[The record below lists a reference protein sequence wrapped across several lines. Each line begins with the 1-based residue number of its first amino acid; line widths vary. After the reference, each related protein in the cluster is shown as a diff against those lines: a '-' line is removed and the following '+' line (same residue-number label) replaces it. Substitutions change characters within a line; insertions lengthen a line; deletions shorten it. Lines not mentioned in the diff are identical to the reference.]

1 VDLYELLSL
10 YRLYRPQLA
19 ETTAEQYRYA
29 IRSLEKF
36 VRKSPTTEELTEP
49 VILRFLSARLAEVST
64 RTVKRERGDILTLWR
79 FAWRRKLCRCDP
91 RDAEIPHLQPRTEP
105 PIALTVQQ
113 VEAILDSCRFER
125 SNIRG
130 TEILK
135 SAWWRALVLVL
146 YWSGARIGAIIE
158 ANRDDLDSAT
168 GWLHLR
174 AESAKTGSGQW
185 CQLPLDVVRAIP
197 VDPASESL
205 FPWPYGR
212 RQLFAALKR
221 IVVRAGLPAGREY
234 RFHAF
239 RRTAATLATAE
250 SSLDVARRALGHSRE
265 SMTLRYID
273 PRVSS
278 QPLLSVLPKV
288 VG

>member
-1 VDLYELLSL
+1 MDLYELLDL
-10 YRLYRPQLA
+10 YRLHRPQLSDSTA
-19 ETTAEQYRYA
+19 ETYRYA
-29 IRSLEKF
+29 IRSLERF
-36 VRKSPTTEELTEP
+36 LGRVPRVPDLSEGIT
-49 VILRFLSARLAEVST
+49 LRFLGRRLGEAAGWT
-64 RTVKRERGDILTLWR
+64 CKREVGSLSLLWR
-79 FAWRRKLCRCDP
+79 FAWKRKLTDLDP
-91 RDAEIPHLQPRTEP
+91 RDADIPPVRLRQEP

-146 YWSGARIGAIIE
+146 YWSGARIGAIID
-158 ANRDDLDSAT
+158 ANRDDLDERT

-174 AESAKTGSGQW
+174 AESAKTGAGQW
-185 CQLPLDVVRAIP
+185 CQLPLDVVRSIP
-197 VDPASESL
+197 GADFL

-221 IVVRAGLPAGREY
+221 IVVRAGLPASREY

-250 SSLDVARRALGHSRE
+250 SSLDVARRALGHTRE

-278 QPLLSVLPKV
+278 QPLLTVLPKV